1 MVAVALEEVLV
12 DLLLVVEGVV
22 RLELVVEVLLVDVEE
37 LELDDVLLVTSRA
50 PSIVIV
56 AAEGLSIEYLR

>member
-1 MVAVALEEVLV
+1 MVAVVVEEVLV
-12 DLLLVVEGVV
+12 DLLLVVEEVV
-22 RLELVVEVLLVDVEE
+22 IRLELVVAVLVDVEE

-50 PSIVIV
+50 PSIASV